1 MQAIVPSL
9 EVTGG
14 GGGDLEEVVEQ
25 LASELFTALG
35 STLLSCQRDPTLLYT
50 GTCPAAAAAAAA
62 YSHTHLPGKSEK
74 VSELQRSEKSQ
85 DILIEVRENIGTLKQ
100 EYYCTVAI
108 F

>member
-62 YSHTHLPGKSEK
+62 YSHTHPLVPALLLLLLLLLLLIVTLTYLESLRKLANCKGQRK
-74 VSELQRSEKSQ
+74 VR
-85 DILIEVRENIGTLKQ
+85 
-100 EYYCTVAI
+100 I